1 MSDNRC
7 IYYVHLVPF
16 HSHIALTTARFQEA
30 PGEGVENRRVYGPEG
45 YVAPFTFTFPRC
57 SVPRS
62 KSCIFLEFQDYS
74 EHFNTCVVSK
84 SARYFTRF
92 LHVPGVPP
100 PLPRFPPSRSS
111 LGCSFFCVSALLN
124 LRCVFF
130 CNTQRIFLYE
140 LRSAPLCSSKSAELG
155 CKMTI
160 FVCVCARARVCVC
173 TIFAVTS

>member
-111 LGCSFFCVSALLN
+111 LGCSFFACRRYSICGVCFFVIHRGYSCTNCAP
-124 LRCVFF
+124 LRCV
-130 CNTQRIFLYE
+130 
-140 LRSAPLCSSKSAELG
+140 LR
-155 CKMTI
+155 
-160 FVCVCARARVCVC
+160 RAQNLVVR
-173 TIFAVTS
+173 